1 MLRTALLAA
10 LLACAAAAP
19 ARQQRRVRGGHGGG
33 GGGSSS
39 SSVLPSTCSALT
51 VDHAP
56 SFFIEGGKNWENN
69 YEKFGIAGTF
79 GQLYADKKNGN
90 IIKKIN
96 IERPPSVEARSSGQS
111 DNGHSVAEPSD
122 AGKKKN
128 AELAL
133 MELLAGAAACAPGVA
148 PCEDGT
154 PVMTYDG

>member
-1 MLRTALLAA
+1 MLILRTALLAA

-90 IIKKIN
+90 II
-96 IERPPSVEARSSGQS
+96 SGQS